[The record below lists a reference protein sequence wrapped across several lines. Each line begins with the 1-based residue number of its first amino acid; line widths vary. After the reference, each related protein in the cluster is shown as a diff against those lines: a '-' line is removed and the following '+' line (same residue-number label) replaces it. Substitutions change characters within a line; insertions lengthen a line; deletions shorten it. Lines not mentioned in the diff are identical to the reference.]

1 MCGGFV
7 GQLIHNPIQAV
18 GKLVQPNTYKKI
30 IHNPADALLGNNIQ
44 RSGIYKNIGRPIA
57 KIGEGALA
65 GYVSSGL
72 NPIGAIIGG
81 ATSALGGG
89 LTNNASRPLPNLIGP
104 AAAAYALSDPAT
116 VFAQGIQSGT
126 AQGLPLST
134 TIGQSALGAYEALPS
149 LGGLSGLASL
159 GQAGLRLAGGLTG
172 GGGGGGVAP
181 QPIYAQATPYAAL
194 SQSGLLSNQQG
205 GGNNQ
210 GQNNQQVNDALG
222 RADSLRRGVAV

>member
-7 GQLIHNPIQAV
+7 GQVIHNPAKAV
-18 GKLVQPNTYKKI
+18 SKLAQPKTYKKI

-44 RSGIYKNIGRPIA
+44 NSSIYKNIGRPIA

-65 GYVSSGL
+65 GGL
-72 NPIGAIIGG
+72 VGGIPGAIIGG

-89 LTNNASRPLPNLIGP
+89 LTNNPSRPLPNLIGP
-104 AAAAYALSDPAT
+104 AAAAYALSGPAN

-134 TIGQSALGAYEALPS
+134 TLGQSALGAYEALPS

-159 GQAGLRLAGGLTG
+159 GQAGLSLAGGLTG
-172 GGGGGGVAP
+172 GGGNNGGVAP
-181 QPIYAQATPYAAL
+181 QPLYAPPTPYAAL
-194 SQSGLLSNQQG
+194 SQAGLLTNQQG

>member
-7 GQLIHNPIQAV
+7 GQVIHNPVKAV
-18 GKLVQPNTYKKI
+18 SKLAQPKTYAKI

-44 RSGIYKNIGRPIA
+44 KSSIYRNIGRPIA

-65 GYVSSGL
+65 GGL
-72 NPIGAIIGG
+72 VGGIPGAIIGG
-81 ATSALGGG
+81 TASAIGGG
-89 LTNNASRPLPNLIGP
+89 LTNNPSRPLPNLIGP
-104 AAAAYALSDPAT
+104 GLAAYALTNPVQT
-116 VFAQGIQSGT
+116 FAQGVQSGT

-134 TIGQSALGAYEALPS
+134 TLGQSALGAYEALPS

-159 GQAGLRLAGGLTG
+159 GQAGLSLAGGLTG
-172 GGGGGGVAP
+172 GGGGVAP
-181 QPIYAQATPYAAL
+181 QLYAPPTPFASL
-194 SQSGLLSNQQG
+194 SQAGLLGSQQG